1 MTVEISV
8 KMNWHDYLQILED
21 TIQNVS
27 DMQRMIS
34 SNNLQKNNLRRH
46 LQQILQKKSGKT
58 IDNFSKQYHREQ
70 QFAKHDLE

>member
-1 MTVEISV
+1 MTIEMPV

-34 SNNLQKNNLRRH
+34 SNNLQKNNLMDDKCKMIWNMNLH
-46 LQQILQKKSGKT
+46 GQ
-58 IDNFSKQYHREQ
+58 H
-70 QFAKHDLE
+70 FALYQV